1 MSINSLSTHRSIR
14 KYAKRPIAP
23 DTLRGIV
30 DAGIRGSNTGNMQL
44 YSIVLTQDAAT
55 KAALAP
61 AHFNQPMVT
70 EAPLV
75 ATVCADVN
83 RMTKWCEARD
93 AAAGFHNME
102 TFLTAAI
109 DATIVAQNMTLAAEE
124 AGLGVCYLGTTTYNP
139 EMIIDIL
146 RLPRG
151 VFPIT
156 TLTIGYPAEAPGATE
171 RLPREAVTHTDT
183 YHDYTTEDIDHLH
196 ATKEANPANV
206 EFVRENGKENLAQVF
221 AEVRYPRAG
230 NEAFSAKL
238 MDALRSQGF
247 TK

>member
-14 KYAKRPIAP
+14 KYANRPISA
-23 DTLRGIV
+23 DTLQGIV

-75 ATVCADVN
+75 VTVCADVN
-83 RMTKWCEARD
+83 RMTKWCEARGAD
-93 AAAGFHNME
+93 AGFHNME

-109 DATIVAQNMTLAAEE
+109 DATIVAQNMALAAEE

-139 EMIIDIL
+139 EMIIDVL
-146 RLPRG
+146 RLPKG

-156 TLTIGYPAEAPGATE
+156 TLTMGHPAETPGLTE

-183 YHDYTTEDIDHLH
+183 YRNYTTEDTNLLH
-196 ATKEANPANV
+196 AGKETNPANM
-206 EFVRENGKENLAQVF
+206 EFVRANGKENLAQVF

-230 NEAFSAKL
+230 NEAFSVKL

>member
-1 MSINSLSTHRSIR
+1 MSIDSLSTHRSIR
-14 KYAKRPIAP
+14 KYANRPISA
-23 DTLRGIV
+23 DTVQDIV

-75 ATVCADVN
+75 VTVCADVN

-102 TFLTAAI
+102 TFLTAAV
-109 DATIVAQNMTLAAEE
+109 DATIVAQNMALAAEE

-139 EMIIDIL
+139 EMIIDTL
-146 RLPRG
+146 RLPKG

-156 TLTIGYPAEAPGATE
+156 TLTIGHPAEAPGLTE

-183 YHDYTTEDIDHLH
+183 YSDYTRGDIDRLH
-196 ATKEANPANV
+196 ADKEANPANV
-206 EFVRENGKENLAQVF
+206 EFVKANGKANLAQVF
-221 AEVRYPRAG
+221 AEVRYPGPG

>member
-1 MSINSLSTHRSIR
+1 MSIDSLSTHRSIR
-14 KYAKRPIAP
+14 KYANRPISA
-23 DTLRGIV
+23 DTVQDIV

-75 ATVCADVN
+75 VTVCADVN

-102 TFLTAAI
+102 TFLTAAV
-109 DATIVAQNMTLAAEE
+109 DATIVAQNMALAAEE

-139 EMIIDIL
+139 EMIIDTL
-146 RLPRG
+146 RLPKG

-156 TLTIGYPAEAPGATE
+156 TLTIGHPAEAPGLTE
-171 RLPREAVTHTDT
+171 HLPREAVTHTDT
-183 YHDYTTEDIDHLH
+183 YSDYTRGDIDRLH
-196 ATKEANPANV
+196 ADKEANPANV
-206 EFVRENGKENLAQVF
+206 EFVKANGKANLAQVF
-221 AEVRYPRAG
+221 AEVRYPGPG

>member
-14 KYAKRPIAP
+14 KYENRPI
-23 DTLRGIV
+23 DTDIVRGIV

-44 YSIVLTQDAAT
+44 YSIVLTQDPAT

-75 ATVCADVN
+75 VTVCADVN
-83 RMTKWCEARD
+83 RMTKWCEAREAD
-93 AAAGFHNME
+93 AGFHNME

-109 DATIVAQNMTLAAEE
+109 DATIVAQNMTIAAEE

-139 EMIIDIL
+139 EMIIDAL
-146 RLPRG
+146 GLPLG
-151 VFPIT
+151 VFPVA
-156 TLTIGYPAEAPGATE
+156 TLTMGHPAEAPGLTE
-171 RLPREAVTHTDT
+171 RLPREAVTHADT
-183 YHDYTTEDIDHLH
+183 YRDYTPEAIDRLH
-196 ATKEANPANV
+196 AEKEAAPANV
-206 EFVRENGKENLAQVF
+206 EFAKENGKANLAQVF
-221 AEVRYPRAG
+221 AEVRYPRSS

-238 MDALRSQGF
+238 LAALRSQGF